1 MWSDILFWVAIISV
15 LVVLWRVFTSDT
27 ISRATLSDDH
37 LEALISTE
45 HLQPGH
51 YYLFVW
57 AAHSISNNMAQDISV
72 MLKMY
77 GIDNGFVRTRGIP
90 PVVYD
95 LKRPEEPMEEVTNE

>member
-1 MWSDILFWVAIISV
+1 MWNDILWWGTVA
-15 LVVLWRVFTSDT
+15 VVLYTLYRVFDGEPTFKKT
-27 ISRATLSDDH
+27 FGDDQ
-37 LEALISTE
+37 LEALIVAK

-57 AAHSISNNMAQDISV
+57 DVHSISNKMAQDISV
-72 MLKMY
+72 MVKMY